1 MRQATRQR
9 FDKAPSER
17 ERGEQEEQ
25 TYEEQGRVRNT
36 NSSNLIER
44 KWLQRIL
51 LTTPMPIR
59 AIRWDNAVITEPR
72 RALVRPCARYG
83 RARTQIE
90 GRGAARCVTT

>member
-59 AIRWDNAVITEPR
+59 AIRWDNAVITNHAARWSGPVPGTAAHEPR
-72 RALVRPCARYG
+72 SRVVG
-83 RARTQIE
+83 R
-90 GRGAARCVTT
+90 RGV